1 MNQKKKEI
9 VKEIFSPVIRK
20 FQRIQIQTH
29 YKDECWS
36 IDLIDRS
43 NLSKYNKNYKFIFTI
58 IDNHTKYAWAIP
70 LKDKSGKSTTT
81 ALKSLIEKEKRKPH
95 KIWSDRGKEFYNTTF
110 LHYLKE
116 QNIQIYST
124 HSDLKAVFVERFN
137 RTLLDL
143 IKEPMYIEG
152 KGSWL
157 NHLDAA
163 LDKYN
168 NRVHGTTKMTPFEMS
183 FKTAIRATTTAI
195 AIAASRTAS
204 PNLIPNNNK
213 LRAASRELSHTASPK
228 FQVGDFVRVPDKRN
242 IYSKGYTTNWNRELF
257 KIHSISKTNPVTY
270 TLNDEN
276 GDIIQGKYYEQ
287 ELLRSIFDFD
297 SNNKTLESMNIFHKF
312 E

>member
-1 MNQKKKEI
+1 MSQNKTEI
-9 VKEIFSPVIRK
+9 AKAITKEIFSPVIKK

-36 IDLIDRS
+36 IDMIDRS
-43 NLSKYNKNYKFIFTI
+43 SLAKYNKNYKFIFTI

-124 HSDLKAVFVERFN
+124 NSDLKAVFVERFN

-143 IKEPMYIEG
+143 IKEQMYIEG
-152 KGSWL
+152 KGNWL

-163 LDKYN
+163 MEKYK

-183 FKTAIRATTTAI
+183 TSTNKQI
-195 AIAASRTAS
+195 SH
-204 PNLIPNNNK
+204 PIPIDTEGALRNK
-213 LRAASRELSHTASPK
+213 KLPK

-257 KIHSISKTNPVTY
+257 KIHNINKTNPVTY
-270 TLNDEN
+270 TLIDEN
-276 GDIIQGKYYEQ
+276 KEIIQGKYYEQ
-287 ELLRSIFDFD
+287 ELLKSIFNFE

>member
-9 VKEIFSPVIRK
+9 VKEIFSPVIKK

-43 NLSKYNKNYKFIFTI
+43 SLAKYNKNYKFIFTI

-70 LKDKSGKSTTT
+70 LKDKSGKSTTAAFKNLLET
-81 ALKSLIEKEKRKPH
+81 SKRKPH

-110 LHYLKE
+110 LHYLRE

-124 HSDLKAVFVERFN
+124 YSDLKAVFVERFN

-152 KGSWL
+152 KGNWL

-183 FKTAIRATTTAI
+183 FNTLIRA
-195 AIAASRTAS
+195 AS
-204 PNLIPNNNK
+204 PNLIPKNDNNNHNNK
-213 LRAASRELSHTASPK
+213 LPK

-257 KIHSISKTNPVTY
+257 KIHSINKTNPVTY

-276 GDIIQGKYYEQ
+276 GEIIQGKYYEQ